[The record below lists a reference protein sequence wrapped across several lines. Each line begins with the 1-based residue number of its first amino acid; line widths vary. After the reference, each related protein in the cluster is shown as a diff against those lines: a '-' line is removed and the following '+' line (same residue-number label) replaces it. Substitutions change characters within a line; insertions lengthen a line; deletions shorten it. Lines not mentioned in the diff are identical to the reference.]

1 MLERAGAMPDRYNE
15 RSADVLIVGAGI
27 AGLSLAIAL
36 SKSDCHVV
44 VIDGADRPKPVNEG
58 VALNDWDLR
67 VSALTATSIRF
78 LESLG
83 VWQRI
88 PSERTAPYQ
97 AMCVWD
103 ADGTGRIT
111 FNAEDVAAPCLG
123 HIVENRQ
130 TVQALL
136 ECAEA
141 CSGVE
146 LRWQSALESLSRTP
160 EGWSID
166 CAGDQRLSAQLVV
179 AADGARSKVRQL
191 TAQPTRD
198 WDYHQSAIVGTVA
211 LSSPHQATCW
221 QAFLSTGPLA
231 LLPLPDPSKVALVWS
246 LDAQEH
252 AEVAALSDTA
262 FIEALNQ
269 ALGPLAPH
277 AEAVGIRVSFPLKQ
291 SHAIDYVDD
300 ALVLVADAAH
310 SIHPLAGQGINL
322 GLSDVRILAQ
332 ELLVACAGGLSVSS
346 PVALKRYQ
354 RQRKS
359 ENLAMMAAME
369 GFKRGFG
376 SPHPAAVILRN
387 IGLNMVERQHW
398 LKRWFMRQ
406 AIS

>member
-1 MLERAGAMPDRYNE
+1 MSDRYNG

-44 VIDGADRPKPVNEG
+44 VIDGADRPKSVNEG

-67 VSALTATSIRF
+67 VSALTPTSIRF

-111 FNAEDVAAPCLG
+111 FNAEDVAASCLG

-160 EGWSID
+160 NGWSID

-277 AEAVGIRVSFPLKQ
+277 AEAVGTRVSFPLKQ

-332 ELLVACAGGLSVSS
+332 ELLAGCAGGLTVSS
-346 PVALKRYQ
+346 PVSLKRYQ

>member
-1 MLERAGAMPDRYNE
+1 MPDRYTE

-44 VIDGADRPKPVNEG
+44 VIDGADRPKPVNAG

-67 VSALTATSIRF
+67 VSALTPTSIRF

-160 EGWSID
+160 DGWSID

-246 LDAQEH
+246 LDVQEH
-252 AEVAALSDTA
+252 AGVAALSDTA

-277 AEAVGIRVSFPLKQ
+277 AEAVGTRVSFPLKQ

-332 ELLVACAGGLSVSS
+332 ELLAGCAGGLTVSS

-387 IGLNMVERQHW
+387 IGLNMVERQPL

>member
-1 MLERAGAMPDRYNE
+1 MPDRYTE
-15 RSADVLIVGAGI
+15 RSTDVLIVGAGI

-44 VIDGADRPKPVNEG
+44 VIDGADRPKPVNAG

-67 VSALTATSIRF
+67 VSALTPTSIRF

-146 LRWQSALESLSRTP
+146 LRWQSALESLSRIP
-160 EGWSID
+160 DGWSID

-246 LDAQEH
+246 LDVQEH
-252 AEVAALSDTA
+252 AGVAALSDTA

-277 AEAVGIRVSFPLKQ
+277 AEAVGTRVSFPLKQ

-332 ELLVACAGGLSVSS
+332 ELLAGCAGGLTVSS

-387 IGLNMVERQHW
+387 IGLNMVERQPL

>member
-1 MLERAGAMPDRYNE
+1 MPDRFNE

-44 VIDGADRPKPVNEG
+44 VVDGADRPKPVNEG

-67 VSALTATSIRF
+67 VSALTPTSIRF

-111 FNAEDVAAPCLG
+111 FNAEDVAASCLG

-160 EGWSID
+160 DGWSID

-246 LDAQEH
+246 LDEQEH
-252 AEVAALSDTA
+252 TEIAALSDTA

-277 AEAVGIRVSFPLKQ
+277 AEAVGTRVSFPLKQ

-332 ELLVACAGGLSVSS
+332 ELLAACAGGLSVSS

-387 IGLNMVERQHW
+387 IGLTMVERQHW

>member
-44 VIDGADRPKPVNEG
+44 VIDGADRPKSVNEG

-67 VSALTATSIRF
+67 VSALTPTSIRF

-111 FNAEDVAAPCLG
+111 FNAEDVAASCLG

-160 EGWSID
+160 DGWSID

-277 AEAVGIRVSFPLKQ
+277 AEAVGTRVSFPLKQ

-332 ELLVACAGGLSVSS
+332 ELLAGCAGGLTVSS
-346 PVALKRYQ
+346 PISLKRYQ

>member
-1 MLERAGAMPDRYNE
+1 MPDRHNE
-15 RSADVLIVGAGI
+15 RGADVLIVGAGI

-36 SKSDCHVV
+36 SKNDCKVV
-44 VIDGADRPKPVNEG
+44 VIDGADRPKPGNEG
-58 VALNDWDLR
+58 VALKDWDLR
-67 VSALTATSIRF
+67 VSALTPTSIRF

-83 VWQRI
+83 VWQRV

-111 FNAEDVAAPCLG
+111 FNAEDVAASSLG
-123 HIVENRQ
+123 HIVENRL
-130 TVQALL
+130 TVQALI

-141 CSGVE
+141 SSSVE

-160 EGWSID
+160 DGWSID
-166 CAGDQRLSAQLVV
+166 CSGDQRFAAQLVV

-221 QAFLSTGPLA
+221 QAFLRSGPLA

-246 LDAQEH
+246 LDEQEH
-252 AEVAALSDTA
+252 AEVAALSDIA
-262 FIEALNQ
+262 FVQALNQ

-277 AEAVGIRVSFPLKQ
+277 AEAVGPRLSFPLKQ
-291 SHAIDYVDD
+291 SHAVDYVDE
-300 ALVLVADAAH
+300 ALVLVGDAAH

-322 GLSDVRILAQ
+322 GLSDVRVLAQ
-332 ELLVACAGGLSVSS
+332 ELLAASAGGLAVSS
-346 PVALKRYQ
+346 PIALKRYQ

-406 AIS
+406 ALN

>member
-1 MLERAGAMPDRYNE
+1 MPDRYTE

-44 VIDGADRPKPVNEG
+44 VIDGADRPKPVNAG

-67 VSALTATSIRF
+67 VSALTPTSIRF

-146 LRWQSALESLSRTP
+146 LRWQSALESLSRKP
-160 EGWSID
+160 DGWSID

-246 LDAQEH
+246 LDVQEH
-252 AEVAALSDTA
+252 SGVAALSDTA

-277 AEAVGIRVSFPLKQ
+277 AEAVGTRVSFPLKQ

-332 ELLVACAGGLSVSS
+332 ELLAGCAGGLPVSS
-346 PVALKRYQ
+346 PVSLKRYQ

-387 IGLNMVERQHW
+387 IGLNMVERQPL

>member
-1 MLERAGAMPDRYNE
+1 MPDRYTE

-36 SKSDCHVV
+36 SKSDCQVV
-44 VIDGADRPKPVNEG
+44 VIDGADRPKPVNVG

-67 VSALTATSIRF
+67 VSALTPTSIRF

-88 PSERTAPYQ
+88 PSERTAPYH

-130 TVQALL
+130 TVQALI

-146 LRWQSALESLSRTP
+146 LRWQSALESLSRKP
-160 EGWSID
+160 DGWSID
-166 CAGDQRLSAQLVV
+166 CAGDHRLSAQLVV

-246 LDAQEH
+246 LDVQEH
-252 AEVAALSDTA
+252 AGVAALSDTA

-277 AEAVGIRVSFPLKQ
+277 AEAVGTRVSFPLKQ

-332 ELLVACAGGLSVSS
+332 ELLAGCAGGLTVSS
-346 PVALKRYQ
+346 PVSLKRYQ

-387 IGLNMVERQHW
+387 IGLNMVERQPL

>member
-1 MLERAGAMPDRYNE
+1 MPDRYTE

-44 VIDGADRPKPVNEG
+44 VIDGADRPKPVNAG

-67 VSALTATSIRF
+67 VSALTPTSIRF

-146 LRWQSALESLSRTP
+146 LRWQSALESLSRKP
-160 EGWSID
+160 DGWSID

-231 LLPLPDPSKVALVWS
+231 LLPLPDPSTVALVWS
-246 LDAQEH
+246 LDVQEH
-252 AEVAALSDTA
+252 AGVAALSDTA

-277 AEAVGIRVSFPLKQ
+277 AEAVGTRVSFPLKQ

-332 ELLVACAGGLSVSS
+332 ELLAGCAGGLTVSS
-346 PVALKRYQ
+346 PVSLKRYQ

-387 IGLNMVERQHW
+387 IGLNMVERQPL

>member
-1 MLERAGAMPDRYNE
+1 MPDRYTE

-44 VIDGADRPKPVNEG
+44 VIDGADRPKPVNAG

-67 VSALTATSIRF
+67 VSALTPTSIRF

-146 LRWQSALESLSRTP
+146 LRWQSALESLSRIP
-160 EGWSID
+160 DGWSID

-246 LDAQEH
+246 LDVQEH
-252 AEVAALSDTA
+252 AGVAALSDTA

-277 AEAVGIRVSFPLKQ
+277 AEAVGTRVSFPLKQ

-332 ELLVACAGGLSVSS
+332 ELLAGCAGGLTVSS

-387 IGLNMVERQHW
+387 IGLNMVERQPL

>member
-1 MLERAGAMPDRYNE
+1 MPDRYNE

-160 EGWSID
+160 DGWSID

-269 ALGPLAPH
+269 ALGSLAPQ
-277 AEAVGIRVSFPLKQ
+277 AEAVGTRVSFPLKQ

-300 ALVLVADAAH
+300 ALVFVADAAH

-332 ELLVACAGGLSVSS
+332 EVLVACAGGLSVSS

>member
-1 MLERAGAMPDRYNE
+1 MPDRYTE
-15 RSADVLIVGAGI
+15 RSTDVLIVGAGI

-44 VIDGADRPKPVNEG
+44 VIDGADRPKPVNAG

-67 VSALTATSIRF
+67 VSALTPTSIRF

-146 LRWQSALESLSRTP
+146 LRWQSALESLSRIP
-160 EGWSID
+160 DGWSID

-246 LDAQEH
+246 LDVQEH
-252 AEVAALSDTA
+252 AGVAALSDTA

-277 AEAVGIRVSFPLKQ
+277 AEAVGTRVSFPLKQ

-332 ELLVACAGGLSVSS
+332 ELLAGCAGGLTVSS
-346 PVALKRYQ
+346 PVSLKRYQ

-387 IGLNMVERQHW
+387 IGLNMVERQPL

>member
-1 MLERAGAMPDRYNE
+1 MPDRYTE
-15 RSADVLIVGAGI
+15 RSTDVLIVGAGI

-44 VIDGADRPKPVNEG
+44 VIDGADRPKPVNAG

-67 VSALTATSIRF
+67 VSALTPTSIRF

-160 EGWSID
+160 DGWSID

-246 LDAQEH
+246 LDVQEH
-252 AEVAALSDTA
+252 AGVAALSDTA

-277 AEAVGIRVSFPLKQ
+277 AEAVGTRVSFPLKQ

-332 ELLVACAGGLSVSS
+332 ELLAGCAGGLTVSS

-387 IGLNMVERQHW
+387 IGLNMVERQPL

>member
-1 MLERAGAMPDRYNE
+1 MLERAGDMPDRYNE

-36 SKSDCHVV
+36 SKSGCHVV

-67 VSALTATSIRF
+67 VSALTPTSIRF

-111 FNAEDVAAPCLG
+111 FNAEDVAASCLG

-160 EGWSID
+160 DGWSID

-277 AEAVGIRVSFPLKQ
+277 AEAVGTRVSFPLKQ

-332 ELLVACAGGLSVSS
+332 ELLAGCAGGLTVSS
-346 PVALKRYQ
+346 PISLKRYQ

>member
-1 MLERAGAMPDRYNE
+1 MPDRYSE

-36 SKSDCHVV
+36 SKSDCQVV
-44 VIDGADRPKPVNEG
+44 VIDGADCPKSVNEG

-67 VSALTATSIRF
+67 VSALTPTSIRF

-130 TVQALL
+130 TVQALI

-160 EGWSID
+160 DGWSID

-221 QAFLSTGPLA
+221 QAFLSSGPLA
-231 LLPLPDPSKVALVWS
+231 LLPLPDPDKVALVWS
-246 LDAQEH
+246 LDEEEH

-262 FIEALNQ
+262 FIQALNH
-269 ALGPLAPH
+269 ALGPLAPQ
-277 AEAVGIRVSFPLKQ
+277 AEAVGTRVSFPLKQ
-291 SHAIDYVDD
+291 SHAVDYVDD

-332 ELLVACAGGLSVSS
+332 ELLAGCAGGLPVSS
-346 PVALKRYQ
+346 PVSLKRYQ

-398 LKRWFMRQ
+398 RKRWLMRQ

>member
-1 MLERAGAMPDRYNE
+1 MPDRYTE
-15 RSADVLIVGAGI
+15 RSTDVLIVGAGI

-44 VIDGADRPKPVNEG
+44 VIDGADRPKPVNAG

-67 VSALTATSIRF
+67 VSALTPTSIRF

-146 LRWQSALESLSRTP
+146 LRWQSALESLSRIP
-160 EGWSID
+160 DGWSID

-246 LDAQEH
+246 LDVQEH
-252 AEVAALSDTA
+252 AGVAALSDTA

-277 AEAVGIRVSFPLKQ
+277 AEAVGTRVSFPLKQ

-332 ELLVACAGGLSVSS
+332 ELLAGCAGGLTVSS

>member
-1 MLERAGAMPDRYNE
+1 MPDRNNE

-36 SKSDCHVV
+36 SKSDFHVV
-44 VIDGADRPKPVNEG
+44 VIDGADCPKSVNEG

-67 VSALTATSIRF
+67 VSALTPASIRF

-111 FNAEDVAAPCLG
+111 FNAEDVAAPFLG

-262 FIEALNQ
+262 FIAALNQ

-277 AEAVGIRVSFPLKQ
+277 ADAVGTRVSFPLKQ

-332 ELLVACAGGLSVSS
+332 ELLAGCAGGLTVSS
-346 PVALKRYQ
+346 PFSLKRYQ

-359 ENLAMMAAME
+359 ENLAMMVAME